1 MKNWLKITAALV
13 IGAFI
18 FTACETEVTLS
29 VPGDTTINLGDNFD
43 PKDGVSVDGADLEDV
58 LVLWNPAWNNELVN
72 HYVATY
78 SVDGETAQRN
88 VYVSSALL
96 AGIYAVVDEIDGDET
111 ITYNMTVAQSTEE
124 FNKLLISNFLG
135 FPSLQGQAIVE
146 GTTVTV
152 PKFTPPGWEPAESI
166 EATGTY
172 NGATKRLLT
181 FSYTIVELFEGSE
194 VITTGT
200 ATLTKQ

>member
-43 PKDGVSVDGADLEDV
+43 PKDGVSVDGANLDDV
-58 LVLWNPAWNNELVN
+58 QVLWNPAWNNELVD
-72 HYVATY
+72 HYVASY

-88 VYVSSALL
+88 VYVSSSLL
-96 AGIYAVVDEIDGDET
+96 AGSYAVVDEIDGDET
-111 ITYNMTVAQSTEE
+111 ITYNMTVNQSTEE
-124 FNKLLISNFLG
+124 FNKLLIPNFLG
-135 FPSLQGQAIVE
+135 FENLQGQAIVE

-152 PKFTPPGWEPAESI
+152 PRFTPSGWDPTESI

-181 FSYTIVELFEGSE
+181 FSYTIVELFDGSE
-194 VITTGT
+194 LITTGT